1 MTYDE
6 CKKILSESSRQD
18 WLFNDERG
26 IYTFKNNLNLW
37 IKRKDIDFDSDKFV
51 GEAWAT
57 KHPDPTAYRETYEI
71 YYGSSFV
78 EEKLLV
84 SVDGHRASLPLPK
97 INTNKVSIEDYQFA
111 QIVDQLGTLDEYM
124 KRAGLEVDSE

>member
-6 CKKILSESSRQD
+6 LTRLMNESTKDD

-26 IYTFKNNLNLW
+26 IYTFKYDLNLR
-37 IKRKDIDFDSDKFV
+37 IHRNDIDFDADKFS
-51 GEAWAT
+51 GEEWAT

-71 YYGSSFV
+71 YYGSSFI
-78 EEKLLV
+78 EDKLLV

-97 INTNKVSIEDYQFA
+97 VGTTIVSKKDYHFA
-111 QIVDQLGTLDEYM
+111 GIVDQLNTLSEYM
-124 KRAGLEVDSE
+124 QRAKLKVNNE